1 MPMDLYLLKKILK
14 ATTEC
19 VKSFRNISSPRL
31 FMTLLVKNEEDMLE
45 ENLLFHKSMGVDAF
59 IVTDNNSTD
68 RTPEIIRKYVDKGW
82 IVKVI
87 NEKATNYEQKDWVDR
102 MIWIAKT
109 EFAADW
115 VINAD
120 ADELWYCDSH
130 NIKTVLA
137 NSRANVIKC
146 PIYNIYPE
154 ENNEFWMNKYKV
166 SKYIVD
172 DSKYDVGKFSLYAP
186 QIGKVIHRAKD
197 YVLISEGN
205 HNVEMKNKSYQE
217 NVGIKIFHYNIRKKE
232 QFINKMVGG
241 GREIAK
247 GSIHKGGNHWRYFY
261 ELSCQPGFNE
271 EMVYNKAIGYD
282 YKEKFVEKGILVED
296 SDAKKFIL
304 AKGLN
309 NKYDNY

>member
-1 MPMDLYLLKKILK
+1 MNGIIRKI
-14 ATTEC
+14 A
-19 VKSFRNISSPRL
+19 VRIRNIVNHQPIINNPKVI
-31 FMTLLVKNEEDMLE
+31 MTLLVKNEEELLE
-45 ENLLFHKSMGVDAF
+45 MNLRFHKAMGVDGF
-59 IVTDNNSTD
+59 IITDNNSTD
-68 RTPEIIRKYVDKGW
+68 GTAGIIEKYKSKGW
-82 IVKVI
+82 VLDSIFDDSEGYAQVKLV
-87 NEKATNYEQKDWVDR
+87 NR
-102 MIWIAKT
+102 MIEIARDRF
-109 EFAADW
+109 EADW
-115 VINAD
+115 IINAD